1 MVNAVTHILGETQKQ
16 QRWSTFVNAR
26 IFMDVIDNTLFM
38 LRQQRHTR
46 NAYI

>member
-16 QRWSTFVNAR
+16 QRWSTYVNAS
-26 IFMDVIDNTLFM
+26 IFMDVIDYTLFM

-46 NAYI
+46 NTYI

>member
-1 MVNAVTHILGETQKQ
+1 MVNAVTHVLGKKQKR
-16 QRWSTFVNAR
+16 QRWSTFVNAS

-38 LRQQRHTR
+38 LRQQCHTR

>member
-1 MVNAVTHILGETQKQ
+1 MVNAVTHVLEEKQKQ
-16 QRWSTFVNAR
+16 QRWSTFVNAP